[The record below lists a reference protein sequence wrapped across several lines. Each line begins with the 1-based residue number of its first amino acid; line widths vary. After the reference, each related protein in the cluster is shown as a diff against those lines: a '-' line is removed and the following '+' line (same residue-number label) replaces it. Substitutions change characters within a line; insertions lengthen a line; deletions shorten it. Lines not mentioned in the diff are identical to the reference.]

1 MTYRRIGAGA
11 LARDPPTTLRNGA
24 ETEAAPPTH
33 QLSWRVPLI
42 RIDLFRAQKI
52 VLDTRKPVP

>member
-1 MTYRRIGAGA
+1 MTYRRIGAGGVS
-11 LARDPPTTLRNGA
+11 ARPPYNARNGP